1 MFSAMNRT
9 NFHKLLFN
17 FLRQISGFKD
27 LCGLVFLPQIKGL
40 KDLGF
45 YLPRIVRII
54 ISRFSD
60 FIIIGNLLIC
70 GDKFNMQ

>member
-1 MFSAMNRT
+1 MNRT

-40 KDLGF
+40 K
-45 YLPRIVRII
+45 
-54 ISRFSD
+54 RFR
-60 FIIIGNLLIC
+60 FLFATNYTNLHELLFQVLVIL
-70 GDKFNMQ
+70 